1 MGDVEALTIGPGCE
15 VTMHFC
21 LSMKNGIV
29 ADATE
34 EGQPMT
40 FKMGD
45 GSMIHGL
52 EMAIYGLKVGD
63 KQSVELDPLNAFGY
77 ADPDNVHTMVRNEF
91 ADDLPLEPGTVIG
104 FSTPAGDEVPGTI
117 KEVQGEEVVVDFNHP
132 LAGHDLIFDVE
143 ILDIKPPVTQ
153 QDAQD

>member
-1 MGDVEALTIGPGCE
+1 MSNVEVLSIGPGCE
-15 VTMHFC
+15 VTMYFS
-21 LSMKNGIV
+21 LSMKSGIV

-34 EGQPMT
+34 EGKPMT
-40 FKMGD
+40 FIMGD

-77 ADPDNVHTMVRNEF
+77 ADPENVHTMPRSEF
-91 ADDLPLEPGTVIG
+91 ADELPLDPGTVIG
-104 FSTPAGDEVPGTI
+104 FSTPAGDEVPGMI
-117 KEVQGEEVVVDFNHP
+117 KEVQGDDVIVDFNHP

-143 ILDIKPPVTQ
+143 ILDIKPPASQ
-153 QDAQD
+153 QDQE

>member
-15 VTMHFC
+15 VTMYFT

-40 FKMGD
+40 FTMGD
-45 GSMIHGL
+45 GSMIYGL
-52 EMAIYGLKVGD
+52 EMAIYGLKAGD

-77 ADPDNVHTMVRNEF
+77 ADPDNIHSMPRSEF
-91 ADDLPLEPGTVIG
+91 AADLPLDPGTVIG
-104 FSTPAGDEVPGTI
+104 FSTPAGEEVPGTI
-117 KEVQGEEVVVDFNHP
+117 KEVQGENVIVDFNHP
-132 LAGHDLIFDVE
+132 LAGHDLVFDVE
-143 ILDIKPPVTQ
+143 ILDIKPPKSQ
-153 QDAQD
+153 QEEQN